1 MSAKHR
7 TRLSLSL
14 KYRNGLCRKRIIHNG
29 KVTEL
34 NVNGKSYLALYMPHK
49 PESAIMSFPLE
60 DVLSIQEI
68 FTPYIGRNIDVTI
81 AKKLGKIRQ
90 ITIDEKN

>member
-14 KYRNGLCRKRIIHNG
+14 KYRNGLCRERIIHNG

-34 NVNGKSYLALYMPHK
+34 NVNGKSYLALDMPHK
-49 PESAIMSFPLE
+49 IERAIVSVPLE
-60 DVLSIQEI
+60 DVLSIEAI
-68 FTPYIGRNIDVTI
+68 FAPYIGRNIGVTI
-81 AKKLGKIRQ
+81 EKKLGKIRQ